1 MKFATMLA
9 LGGISLSSA
18 ETVDVWFGGVSWST
32 RETYLSFNLDTGS
45 LYNAFDFKDPYLR
58 NLVKGLGTTPTQLR
72 IGGGAANNVIYTGVG
87 GARGN
92 CSTSTET
99 LICLDA
105 SLWDDIC
112 EFAAFTGL
120 DLVFDLSIYPRTPD
134 NAWNATMA
142 TSLLQYTSDRAYKL
156 AAWAL
161 GNEEEDVSK
170 EPPRPYR
177 AEFNA
182 LLAP

>member
-92 CSTSTET
+92 CSTSTAVSCSIR
-99 LICLDA
+99 L
-105 SLWDDIC
+105 
-112 EFAAFTGL
+112 TGPTNWL
-120 DLVFDLSIYPRTPD
+120 HGP
-134 NAWNATMA
+134 
-142 TSLLQYTSDRAYKL
+142 
-156 AAWAL
+156 
-161 GNEEEDVSK
+161 
-170 EPPRPYR
+170 
-177 AEFNA
+177 
-182 LLAP
+182 